1 MGLKDRWGMLASTWL
16 PCPRTGHGFHP
27 TAPHST
33 ALVTAQ
39 HLCPWSQHISRAAT
53 AASDLPWGLYITFC
67 FWLQARA
74 WHGSVVGVCN
84 LCTAGRKNKSNSLS
98 GRIFLITQVQTPGA
112 RFRVMGVCQPSQ
124 SEMLLKLCRGWGCW
138 YRFYIRL
145 VYLSCFNLFSCVLFS
160 CARVCMREREGTKRG
175 KHCQAHLATTAE
187 KVQSL
192 ILSSQGGGSL
202 QLTHAETSKSR
213 LLMADSGLWDQIV
226 QPHRLLYNMRR
237 CVHLL
242 CLEVSSTEIFPDK
255 TNLSLQ
261 TKQWAEAAGQ
271 RGSAGRP
278 DVASSRFWEPHSA
291 ILLLLHVLLHF
302 DGAHRNAKETFFS
315 VHLPTSS
322 LKSYSIMEVMKKS

>member
-39 HLCPWSQHISRAAT
+39 HLCPWSKHISRAAT

-74 WHGSVVGVCN
+74 WNGSVVGVCN

-98 GRIFLITQVQTPGA
+98 GRIFLIIQVQTPGA

-138 YRFYIRL
+138 YRLYIRL

-160 CARVCMREREGTKRG
+160 CARVCMRERRDKKGKTLPGTFGYHCREGPVSDLIFTGRWLSTVNPCRNFK
-175 KHCQAHLATTAE
+175 KQA
-187 KVQSL
+187 VD
-192 ILSSQGGGSL
+192 G
-202 QLTHAETSKSR
+202 R
-213 LLMADSGLWDQIV
+213 LWFM
-226 QPHRLLYNMRR
+226 
-237 CVHLL
+237 
-242 CLEVSSTEIFPDK
+242 
-255 TNLSLQ
+255 
-261 TKQWAEAAGQ
+261 
-271 RGSAGRP
+271 RP
-278 DVASSRFWEPHSA
+278 DS
-291 ILLLLHVLLHF
+291 
-302 DGAHRNAKETFFS
+302 
-315 VHLPTSS
+315 PTSQVT
-322 LKSYSIMEVMKKS
+322 LQYEEVCTSALLRSFKYRDISR